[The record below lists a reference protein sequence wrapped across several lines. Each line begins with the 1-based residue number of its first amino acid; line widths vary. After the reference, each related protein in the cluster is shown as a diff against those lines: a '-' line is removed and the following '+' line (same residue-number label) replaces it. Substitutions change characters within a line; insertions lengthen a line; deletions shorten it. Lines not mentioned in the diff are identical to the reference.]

1 LDKPDPLN
9 TGKSGDAQRPL
20 RILIV
25 VNLPWDERL
34 GAVRVWM
41 ELAKQWTSAGHIVE
55 KFCLTDVFPQSA
67 RSGWLSSLR
76 LVRFPRYAARY
87 VRENGHRFDIIDAL
101 TGTLPFSRKQLGFE
115 GLIVSRS
122 VGLYRSYEEFTRS
135 IKRRWPD
142 QPRGKLLAPLF
153 YSFITWKL
161 ARLSESSVR
170 HCDLIN
176 VPNEEEL
183 TSLQETG
190 VGNKPII
197 VQPYGLSQTDRAAF
211 AAAAESSVTRLK
223 NKEIVFVGMWSLR
236 KGSRDWPNL
245 IAGVRSVVPDAKFTF
260 LGTMTDDK
268 TLYVDLEL
276 STPDNIRHVPSF
288 DPKELPKLLGAGTVG
303 VFPSY
308 IEGFGLAVLEQ
319 LAAGI
324 PTVAYDVPGPRQILK
339 SFSATALVPAGDA
352 SALAA
357 RAIEILR
364 TDLNSYERIRQES
377 IAAAARYSWPEIAE
391 ATLRAYRRA
400 FDASAGAIVLTHPF
414 GLQSPSGGSRIMR
427 ALLEDAPFQF
437 ISVATSPDTP
447 PPTNLGREVHLPLRP
462 GFGRI
467 ERTRLAGLADSIAP
481 LFAKSFAR
489 KLEAVCRQTRTTAI
503 HSIAHG
509 GLDFYTA
516 LLVARKLGVPYFL
529 QVHDDFIFS
538 ARGVRSEVTAHSALE
553 RAWNEAAARFVV
565 CRALGEEYS
574 SRYGKRDYIV
584 ITDGVEHVASTP
596 KQRSPANLRV
606 YFMGLFHLDYEP
618 NLKLLLEALAQLNE
632 EKVAGEISITLRCG
646 GVRPASLAGYERL
659 VRVLPFAS
667 EAIVQSD
674 LEQADLLY
682 LPLPFETKYE
692 RFVRFSLST
701 KMVTYLGSGIP
712 ILYHGPDDSAV
723 HELLAAHNAAL
734 LCTRPALNDLLSV
747 LRHYIDQPEAG
758 TELAGNALSLARNDF
773 MLDQIKARFW
783 NAVANA
789 LNN

>member
-1 LDKPDPLN
+1 
-9 TGKSGDAQRPL
+9 
-20 RILIV
+20 
-25 VNLPWDERL
+25 
-34 GAVRVWM
+34 M
-41 ELAKQWTSAGHIVE
+41 ELAKQWTSTGHVVE
-55 KFCLTDVFPQSA
+55 KFCLTDAFAQSA
-67 RSGWLSSLR
+67 SSGWLSSLR
-76 LVRFPRYAARY
+76 LIRFARYAARY

-101 TGTLPFSRKQLGFE
+101 TGTLPFSKKRLGFD

-142 QPRGKLLAPLF
+142 QPRGRFLGPLF
-153 YSFITWKL
+153 YSFINWKL
-161 ARLSESSVR
+161 ARLSDRSVR

-190 VGNKPII
+190 VRSKPII
-197 VQPYGLSQTDRAAF
+197 VQPYGLNQIDRAGF
-211 AAAAESSVTRLK
+211 AAAAEPSVTRLK

-236 KGSRDWPNL
+236 KGSRDWLDL
-245 IAGVRSVVPDAKFTF
+245 IGRIRSVIPDAKFTF

-268 TLYVDLEL
+268 TLYADLEM
-276 STPDNIRHVPSF
+276 SARENIRHIPSF
-288 DPKELPKLLGAGTVG
+288 DPKELPSLLGSGTVG

-339 SFSATALVPAGDA
+339 SFGNAALVPAGDT

-364 TDLNSYERIRQES
+364 TNLDSYERLRQES
-377 IAAAARYSWPEIAE
+377 VAIAARYSWPEIAE
-391 ATLRAYRRA
+391 ATLRAYRPA
-400 FDASAGAIVLTHPF
+400 LDASTGAIVFTHPF

-437 ISVATSPDTP
+437 ISVATSPDNP
-447 PPTNLGREVHLPLRP
+447 PPTNLGRELHLPLRP

-467 ERTRLAGLADSIAP
+467 ERTRLAGLTDSIAP
-481 LFAKSFAR
+481 LFAKRFAHQ
-489 KLEAVCRQTRTTAI
+489 LEAICHQTETSAI

-509 GLDFYTA
+509 GLDFYTG
-516 LLVARKLGVPYFL
+516 LLVAKKLGVPYFL

-538 ARGVRSEVTAHSALE
+538 ARGVRSEAAAHAALQD
-553 RAWNEAAARFVV
+553 AWTEAAARFVV

-574 SRYGKRDYIV
+574 RRYGKRDYIV
-584 ITDGVEHVASTP
+584 ITDGVEHVASAP
-596 KQRSPANLRV
+596 RQRSAAGLRI

-618 NLKLLLEALAQLNE
+618 NLKVLLNALARLNE
-632 EKVAGEISITLRCG
+632 EKIAGEISITLRCG
-646 GVRPASLAGYERL
+646 GVRPGFLAGYEKF

-667 EAIVQSD
+667 EATVQSD
-674 LEQADLLY
+674 MKQADLLY

-712 ILYHGPDDSAV
+712 VLYHGPGNSAV
-723 HELLAAHNAAL
+723 HELLEAHNAAL
-734 LCTRPALNDLLSV
+734 LCTRPALEDLLSV
-747 LRHYIDQPEAG
+747 LRRYISHPESG
-758 TELAGNALSLARNDF
+758 TEVARNALALARNDF
-773 MLDQIKARFW
+773 MLDQIKTRFW
-783 NAVANA
+783 NAVASA
-789 LNN
+789 LNT